1 MSEAVLPH
9 PDRPD
14 GDNPSGVSRRGFLGL
29 VGVGAAGLGVLGF
42 LGLRRSGDRRRN
54 VARMLGVR
62 EDSLLM
68 PRDEDIGRLLGDR

>member
-9 PDRPD
+9 PERPD
-14 GDNPSGVSRRGFLGL
+14 GDSPGGVSRRGFLGL

-42 LGLRRSGDRRRN
+42 LDLRRSGDRRRN

>member
-9 PDRPD
+9 PEQPD
-14 GDNPSGVSRRGFLGL
+14 GDSPGGVSRRGFLGL

>member
-1 MSEAVLPH
+1 MSEAVLPP

-14 GDNPSGVSRRGFLGL
+14 GDSPSGVSRRGFLGL

-42 LGLRRSGDRRRN
+42 LGFRRSGDRRRN

>member
-1 MSEAVLPH
+1 MSEAALPH
-9 PDRPD
+9 PDQPD
-14 GDNPSGVSRRGFLGL
+14 GDNPGALSRRGFLGL